1 MNPRGRPFLGTEA
14 LAPPCARERDEE
26 EAQGR
31 GEWGR
36 QDPADEPGRP
46 AARGGGDPREPSP
59 PRAGR
64 PRQQFLGSPEG
75 WGRAR

>member
-14 LAPPCARERDEE
+14 LTPPWARGRDEE
-26 EAQGR
+26 EAQGP

-36 QDPADEPGRP
+36 QDPSDEPGSA
-46 AARGGGDPREPSP
+46 AARGGGDPRKPSP
-59 PRAGR
+59 PRAGL
-64 PRQQFLGSPEG
+64 PRQQFLGSPKG